1 MNGARPEQ
9 AELSKD
15 TDMSKTAE
23 TRAVIE
29 GMVDGLNDHR
39 IADIGE
45 FFSHGFSWMGNTGC
59 GTKKGLKEFQNN
71 WQNLFRQPFL
81 IKSALMKLAYIWVS
95 GQQHLDAKR
104 QFTQEYSWV
113 LKLQEKKYKSD
124 IWTFGKLK
132 MEKLQTIG

>member
-23 TRAVIE
+23 TRSVIE

-45 FFSHGFSWMGNTGC
+45 FFSHGFSWMGNKGC
-59 GTKKGLKEFQNN
+59 GTKKGLKEFKNN
-71 WQNLFRQPFL
+71 L
-81 IKSALMKLAYIWVS
+81 
-95 GQQHLDAKR
+95 
-104 QFTQEYSWV
+104 
-113 LKLQEKKYKSD
+113 
-124 IWTFGKLK
+124 
-132 MEKLQTIG
+132 

>member
-71 WQNLFRQPFL
+71 WQKPFQAAFSDKVCIDEARL
-81 IKSALMKLAYIWVS
+81 YMG

>member
-39 IADIGE
+39 IADIAE
-45 FFSHGFSWMGNTGC
+45 FFSPGFSWMGNIGC
-59 GTKKGLKEFQNN
+59 GSK
-71 WQNLFRQPFL
+71 
-81 IKSALMKLAYIWVS
+81 
-95 GQQHLDAKR
+95 
-104 QFTQEYSWV
+104 
-113 LKLQEKKYKSD
+113 
-124 IWTFGKLK
+124 
-132 MEKLQTIG
+132 